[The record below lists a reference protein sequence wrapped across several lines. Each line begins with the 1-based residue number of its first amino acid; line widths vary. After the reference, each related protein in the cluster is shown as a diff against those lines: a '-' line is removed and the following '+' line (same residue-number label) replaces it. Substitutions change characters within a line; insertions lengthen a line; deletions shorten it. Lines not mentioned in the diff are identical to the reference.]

1 MKYEACPERI
11 LFSSKLVILQSRVA
25 FFACNK
31 MIKIKLRIADA
42 VAFSVNDVL
51 KKYRQIRSFLSFR
64 SEGFLARY
72 ELEENDF
79 LSTLSTLLHIL
90 YYFTEVLQQNTK
102 IFSVESELVYRD
114 FKNCF
119 LVSGV

>member
-31 MIKIKLRIADA
+31 MIKIKLKIADA

-51 KKYRQIRSFLSFR
+51 KKSRQIRSFLSFR
-64 SEGFLARY
+64 SEGFLAHY

-79 LSTLSTLLHIL
+79 LSTLSTLLHIGTL
-90 YYFTEVLQQNTK
+90 LFHRSLTTK
-102 IFSVESELVYRD
+102 RQD
-114 FKNCF
+114 FFGRK
-119 LVSGV
+119 